1 MLYECFSSEQYAVN
15 AQIIVIFITGGQKPH
30 YNSLSCQLKMNSAI
44 WYTMYEQQ
52 YERCVNPL
60 TTFNIRTIV
69 RVMCPYRSIVW
80 PAVFPLKENLNK
92 KNSSTAKS
100 YHLPTN

>member
-15 AQIIVIFITGGQKPH
+15 AQIIVIFTGGQKPH

-60 TTFNIRTIV
+60 TTFNIRTVV

-92 KNSSTAKS
+92 KKK
-100 YHLPTN
+100 PKK